1 MTSTSA
7 GLAPG
12 EGRGPGNNPGPGEV
26 PGRGHHAHPDH
37 SLTGFVLFL
46 ASESLVFLA
55 FFAGYAVL
63 KTGALSWYPA
73 GVEGLEWREPL
84 RYTAVLLS
92 SSGTIALAEHFLER
106 GRLGLFR
113 SFWLLTMAM
122 GAVFLAGQVLEWRGL
137 AFGFTDGVFAN
148 LFYLLTGFHGL
159 HVAAGIVLMGVMLV
173 RSFNA
178 SQGSGHRGLQ
188 AAGLFWHF
196 VDVIWVVLFLLLYVW
211 RSP

>member
-1 MTSTSA
+1 MTSTPASA
-7 GLAPG
+7 APG
-12 EGRGPGNNPGPGEV
+12 EGRGPGNTLGPGQA
-26 PGRGHHAHPDH
+26 PSSGHHAHPDH

-63 KTGALSWYPA
+63 KTGAPSWYPA

-113 SFWLLTMAM
+113 GFWLLTMAM
-122 GAVFLAGQVLEWRGL
+122 GSVFLAGQLLEWRGL

-159 HVAAGIVLMGVMLV
+159 HVAAGIVLMGVMLL
-173 RSFNA
+173 RSFTA
-178 SQGSGHRGLQ
+178 TSSGGGHKGLQ
-188 AAGLFWHF
+188 AAALFWHF

-211 RSP
+211 R

>member
-7 GLAPG
+7 GAAPG
-12 EGRGPGNNPGPGEV
+12 GAGGPGQNLGPG
-26 PGRGHHAHPDH
+26 GASSTGHHAHPDH

-63 KTGALSWYPA
+63 KNGALSWYPA

-92 SSGTIALAEHFLER
+92 SSGTIALAEHFLAR

-113 SFWLLTMAM
+113 GFWLLTMAM

-159 HVAAGIVLMGVMLV
+159 HVAAGIVLMGVTLA
-173 RSFNA
+173 RSFTPSA
-178 SQGSGHRGLQ
+178 GGGHKGLQ

-211 RSP
+211 R

>member
-7 GLAPG
+7 GAAPG
-12 EGRGPGNNPGPGEV
+12 EAGGPGQNLGPGEASST
-26 PGRGHHAHPDH
+26 GHHAHPDH

-63 KTGALSWYPA
+63 KNGALSWYPA
-73 GVEGLEWREPL
+73 GVDGLEWREPL

-92 SSGTIALAEHFLER
+92 SSGTIALAEHFLAR

-113 SFWLLTMAM
+113 GFWLLTMAM

-159 HVAAGIVLMGVMLV
+159 HVAAGIVLMGVTLA
-173 RSFNA
+173 RSFTPSA
-178 SQGSGHRGLQ
+178 GGGHKGLQ

-211 RSP
+211 R